1 MLMTDYRQIPGNA
14 RTVPATGTASLCP
27 IAPACVLVCVCA
39 AVLGGLA
46 AFYSWQAGPLWS
58 VVAGLVTGQ
67 AAFGLACL
75 RVCLKGTYTMP
86 GRLDEIE
93 ADLAACRECGVDASS
108 R

>member
-1 MLMTDYRQIPGNA
+1 MLMTDYRQTLGNA
-14 RTVPATGTASLCP
+14 RTVPGTGAASLCP

-39 AVLGGLA
+39 AGLGGLA

-67 AAFGLACL
+67 AMFGLACL
-75 RVCLKGTYTMP
+75 RVCLKGTYGMP
-86 GRLDEIE
+86 GRSDEIE
-93 ADLAACRECGVDASS
+93 ADLAACLEYEVDASS